1 MVLKLKQAL
10 NLILS
15 SEPIIVPTDTV
26 YGLVCRHDSK
36 SAIEKIYKLK
46 KREEKKPLILIGYN
60 WKVLQKFVRVKLD
73 HSKSLQ
79 KLIKTNWPGP
89 LTIIL
94 PVSKKVPKCLN
105 EKFKTIG
112 IRVPEN
118 KFLLKLLKHCPEQ
131 VLASTSANLSG
142 KSDHYPQKALLKKVK
157 LFIKA
162 KKNEMSLKPSRIIEF
177 KKGIIKVLR

>member
-1 MVLKLKQAL
+1 MVSNLKQAL

-15 SEPIIVPTDTV
+15 GEPIIVPTDTV

-46 KREEKKPLILIGYN
+46 KRETGKPLILLGYN
-60 WKVLQKFVRVKLD
+60 WKALQRFVCVRVKY
-73 HSKSLQ
+73 SKALQ

-94 PVSKKVPKCLN
+94 PASNNIPKCLN
-105 EKFKTIG
+105 EGFKTIG
-112 IRVPEN
+112 IRVPKN
-118 KFLLKLLKHCPEQ
+118 KFLLGLLKYCPEQ

-142 KSDHYPQKALLKKVK
+142 ESDHYPQKALLKKAK
-157 LFIKA
+157 FFIEA
-162 KKNEMSLKPSRIIEF
+162 KKNEMSLKPSRILEF
-177 KKGIIKVLR
+177 KKNTIKVLR